1 MPCTPAMGHTK
12 GLWIPWS
19 QRHNAMFTM
28 EVVGPEG
35 LEPDDVGRGGLL
47 GSGTP
52 KIAILHHV
60 FHSSQECNSTG
71 TFMEDYEVSE
81 VAKILNEW
89 NPLGDDAGRVND
101 LDGYKTESA
110 DILFELEMSG
120 MNNARVKKV
129 VMQVLN
135 EAFDIELTESE
146 CSDAANRIIGILSKK
161 H

>member
-1 MPCTPAMGHTK
+1 VEVGESVAYVGMAGKETGFYIYDHSK
-12 GLWIPWS
+12 G
-19 QRHNAMFTM
+19 QVH
-28 EVVGPEG
+28 
-35 LEPDDVGRGGLL
+35 
-47 GSGTP
+47 P
-52 KIAILHHV
+52 KVAILHHV

-101 LDGYKTESA
+101 LNGYKTESA

-135 EAFDIELTESE
+135 EAFDIELIESE
-146 CSDAANRIIGILSKK
+146 CSGAANRIIEILSKK

>member
-1 MPCTPAMGHTK
+1 
-12 GLWIPWS
+12 
-19 QRHNAMFTM
+19 
-28 EVVGPEG
+28 
-35 LEPDDVGRGGLL
+35 
-47 GSGTP
+47 
-52 KIAILHHV
+52 
-60 FHSSQECNSTG
+60 
-71 TFMEDYEVSE
+71 MEDFKISEVSK
-81 VAKILNEW
+81 VLSEW
-89 NPLGDDAGRVND
+89 NPLGEDAERFND
-101 LDGYKTESA
+101 LDGYKTESI